1 MTDFEKY
8 FRQFLNIFLV
18 IVLLA
23 VLVFFGPVPAIIDH
37 SNNKLSP
44 HQPYPFSDK
53 ASQLHATLDVA
64 DLHADSLLWRRD
76 PAERHGYGLVDL
88 PRLIDGN
95 SAMQVFDIVTKVPVG
110 QNYEGNPSDSDII
123 GLLAL
128 ANLWPRDT
136 WSDLKARA
144 LHQASRLE
152 KLAEDSEGLLKFVKT
167 SKDLQAVMDERA
179 RGEKT
184 IAALLGLEGA
194 HALNGDVAN
203 LDDLEQAGIRIYGL
217 THFFDNF
224 IAGSAHGIEKGGLTE
239 AGRELVAKLEKRS
252 LIIDLAHLSPKAID
266 DVLAMATRPVVVS
279 HTGVKGTCEGTR
291 NLTDVHVDKI
301 AAGGG
306 LIGIGLWSTATCG
319 NDLHSTVKAMKYVAD
334 RVGVEHVALG
344 SDWDGAIE
352 GFIDVSE
359 TGAITQMLMDAGF
372 SDADVALLMGGN
384 AIRFM
389 LENLPKE

>member
-8 FRQFLNIFLV
+8 FRQFLNIFVV
-18 IVLLA
+18 IVVLA
-23 VLVFFGPVPAIIDH
+23 VLIFFGPAPAIIDH

-44 HQPYPFSDK
+44 HQPYLFSDK
-53 ASQLHATLDVA
+53 ASELHATLDVA

-76 PAERHGYGLVDL
+76 PAKRNGYGLVDL

-110 QNYEGNPSDSDII
+110 QNYEGNSGDSDII
-123 GLLAL
+123 GLLSL

-152 KLAEDSEGLLKFVKT
+152 TLAEDSEGLLKFVKT
-167 SKDLQAVMDERA
+167 SKGLQAVMDERA
-179 RGEKT
+179 RGKKT
-184 IAALLGLEGA
+184 VAALLGLEGA

-203 LDDLEQAGIRIYGL
+203 LDELEQAGIRIYGL

-224 IAGSAHGIEKGGLTE
+224 IAGSAHGIEKGGLTD
-239 AGRELVAKLEKRS
+239 AGRELVLALEKRS
-252 LIIDLAHLSPKAID
+252 LIIDLAHLSPTAID
-266 DVLAMATRPVVVS
+266 EVLAMATRPVVVS

-291 NLTDVHVDKI
+291 NLTNTHVDKI

-319 NDLHSTVKAMKYVAD
+319 NDLYSTVKAMKYVAH

-372 SDADVALLMGGN
+372 SDADVALMMGGN

>member
-8 FRQFLNIFLV
+8 FRQFLGIFLA
-18 IVLLA
+18 IIILSVLI
-23 VLVFFGPVPAIIDH
+23 FFGPLPAILDN

-53 ASQLHATLDVA
+53 ASALHAKLNVA

-76 PAERHGYGLVDL
+76 PAKRHGYGLVDL

-95 SAMQVFDIVTKVPVG
+95 SALQVFDIVSKVPMG

-128 ANLWPRDT
+128 SNLWPSDT
-136 WSDLKARA
+136 WYSLKGRA

-152 KLAEDSEGLLKFVKT
+152 ALAVDSGGLLKFVKT
-167 SKDLQAVMDERA
+167 SRALQAVMDERA
-179 RGEKT
+179 GGAKT
-184 IAALLGLEGA
+184 VAAILGLEGS
-194 HALNGDVAN
+194 HALDKDVAN
-203 LDDLEQAGIRIYGL
+203 LDELEAAGIRIYGL

-224 IAGSAHGIEKGGLTE
+224 IAGSAHGIEKGGLTDE
-239 AGRELVAKLEKRS
+239 GRTLVSELEKRS
-252 LIIDLAHLSPKAID
+252 LIIDLAHLSPTAID
-266 DVLAMATRPVVVS
+266 EVLAMATRPVIVS

-291 NLTDVHVDKI
+291 NLTDAHIDKI

-306 LIGIGLWSTATCG
+306 LMGIGMWSAATCG
-319 NDLHSTVKAMKYVAD
+319 DDLYSTVKAMKYVAQ

-359 TGAITQMLMDAGF
+359 TGAITQMLIDEGF
-372 SDADVALLMGGN
+372 SDAEITLIMGGN

-389 LENLPKE
+389 LENLPK